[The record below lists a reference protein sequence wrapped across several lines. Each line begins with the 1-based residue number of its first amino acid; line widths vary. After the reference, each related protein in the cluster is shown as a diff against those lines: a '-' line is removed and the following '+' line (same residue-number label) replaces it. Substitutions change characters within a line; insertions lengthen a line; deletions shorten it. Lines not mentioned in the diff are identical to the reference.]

1 VPNLP
6 AHIALAHETAQRL
19 AHPVLEAN
27 MGYYLLGSTSP
38 DIRIITRGRREEYHF
53 APLEFD
59 SIGSGVK
66 GLFDAYPH
74 LRTTLDDD
82 GPDQA
87 FVAGYLT
94 HLIADETWIVDMYRP
109 YFGNSDVY
117 DDETRGKVM
126 DRALQLEMDR
136 QAWDTVDATLG
147 LMADAGG
154 RIDVGFISS
163 ETLAKWR
170 PWVVKFLSSGFSWER
185 LKFMAKRIAAG
196 DDGHSAHNLANG
208 FIDEIPRSL
217 KELYRVVPES
227 KLVTYKKQAQE
238 ALEAAVADYLS

>member
-38 DIRIITRGRREEYHF
+38 DIRIITKGRREQYHF
-53 APLEFD
+53 ASLEFD
-59 SIGSGVK
+59 SIGSGVR

-74 LRTTLDDD
+74 LRTTRGRNGL
-82 GPDQA
+82 DQA
-87 FVAGYLT
+87 FVAGYIT
-94 HLIADETWIVDMYRP
+94 HLIADETWIMDMYRP
-109 YFGNSDVY
+109 YFGNSGVF
-117 DDETRGKVM
+117 DDETLGKVM
-126 DRALQLEMDR
+126 DRALQLELDR

-163 ETLAKWR
+163 EALADWR
-170 PWVVKFLSSGFSWER
+170 PWVVEFLSSGFSWKR

-196 DDGHSAHNLANG
+196 DDSHPAHDVANG

-217 KELYRVVPES
+217 EDLYRVVPEGR
-227 KLVTYKKQAQE
+227 LVAYKKQARE